1 MPEYSL
7 TRRRE
12 LLALGVTEALPD
24 HALAMQP
31 ESRDQRSRR
40 TDSGRQ
46 EAWHHATARVEQP
59 QVSRF
64 ARVRAP
70 IRPNSNCHGQPVP
83 AAPPVWTSMP
93 SHVKVT
99 VLYPPAKQRTSLRRG
114 STNKR
119 PGTRGG
125 GGGYILRQPRSGRI
139 GRTFDRDGGKWKEK
153 MEASLSDRP
162 SQGPAWALGCME
174 GAPFLMRDRSRR
186 TAWRSA
192 KGSPETPG
200 GEAGNR
206 AIEAGHLTPR
216 TRLLHRRRRRRRV
229 TCAVRIMYARMFEG

>member
-93 SHVKVT
+93 SYVKVT
-99 VLYPPAKQRTSLRRG
+99 VPSCEAAHVVASRLNQQAAWD
-114 STNKR
+114 
-119 PGTRGG
+119 TR
-125 GGGYILRQPRSGRI
+125 
-139 GRTFDRDGGKWKEK
+139 W
-153 MEASLSDRP
+153 
-162 SQGPAWALGCME
+162 
-174 GAPFLMRDRSRR
+174 
-186 TAWRSA
+186 
-192 KGSPETPG
+192 
-200 GEAGNR
+200 
-206 AIEAGHLTPR
+206 
-216 TRLLHRRRRRRRV
+216 RRRLHFTATAQWQDR
-229 TCAVRIMYARMFEG
+229 TDI